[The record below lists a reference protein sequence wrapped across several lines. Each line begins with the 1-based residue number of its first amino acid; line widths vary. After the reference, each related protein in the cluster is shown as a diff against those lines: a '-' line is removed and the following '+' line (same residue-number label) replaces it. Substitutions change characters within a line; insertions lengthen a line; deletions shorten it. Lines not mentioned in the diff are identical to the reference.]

1 MSVVKFSIEERLAM
15 AIACAIL
22 EKEGRVSPVTAACIL
37 SVFNLGQTNDWFGVR
52 SAVDVTV
59 PGGKVHVVFFLD
71 KTKPSDVLGGWR
83 LEELRFK
90 YRDLD
95 VKEFQALCASIPQS
109 MT

>member
-1 MSVVKFSIEERLAM
+1 M

-52 SAVDVTV
+52 SAIDVTV

-71 KTKPSDVLGGWR
+71 KTKPGDVLGGWR
-83 LEELRFK
+83 LMELQFN
-90 YRDLD
+90 YRTLD
-95 VKEFQALCASIPQS
+95 VVEFQALCASTYRS
-109 MT
+109 TV